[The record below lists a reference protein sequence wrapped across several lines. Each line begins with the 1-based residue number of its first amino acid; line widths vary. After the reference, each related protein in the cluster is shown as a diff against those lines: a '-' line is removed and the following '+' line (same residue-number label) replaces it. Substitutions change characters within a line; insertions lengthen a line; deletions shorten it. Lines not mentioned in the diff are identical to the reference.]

1 MKKGGNGQREY
12 YAAGKRAPRGALF
25 PDVDVPWQ
33 EAAAQENCRGVGVG
47 GLSVVFFFE
56 RGKRKHALGVLD

>member
-1 MKKGGNGQREY
+1 MKKGENGQREY

-33 EAAAQENCRGVGVG
+33 EAAAQKNCRGVGVG
-47 GLSVVFFFE
+47 GLSVVFFFLKE
-56 RGKRKHALGVLD
+56 EKENVH